1 MLTFKQVKMTTAMD
15 INIGEE
21 HELLYLAARLS
32 NG

>member
-1 MLTFKQVKMTTAMD
+1 MTTAMD